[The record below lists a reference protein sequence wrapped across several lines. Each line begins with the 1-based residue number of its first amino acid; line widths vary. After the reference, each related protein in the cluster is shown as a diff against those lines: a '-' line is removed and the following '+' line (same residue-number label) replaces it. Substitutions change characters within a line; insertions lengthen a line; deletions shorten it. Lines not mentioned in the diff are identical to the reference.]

1 MQQLCC
7 VGGRI
12 TCAGKREGPASAYRR
27 AVFVPI
33 IQIALIKKGMSVKD
47 LAASLGCT
55 SQNIS
60 GKFKRDNFSEKELQE
75 IADAMGCEFR
85 GLFIDKETGEE
96 I

>member
-1 MQQLCC
+1 MLSMAMTEK
-7 VGGRI
+7 I
-12 TCAGKREGPASAYRR
+12 K
-27 AVFVPI
+27 
-33 IQIALIKKGMSVKD
+33 IALIKKGMSVQD